1 MVERTSAFGAF
12 PTLVSSHPF
21 AEEGEGE
28 GDDDREE
35 DNVTFGSS
43 PSAPFQNTTNSAS
56 LFNSGEES
64 SWSEGIVE
72 ERQNEG
78 VEYEEDDMLEVI
90 DTDHEDDKEDDL
102 GLKGVE
108 SYGEDE
114 DEDEDDA
121 GNLASICT
129 DDGSTAEGPLLW
141 RMDPKNSWSDWK
153 IVVTEEDGSHPTT
166 YHVHKALLAS
176 GPRRSRY
183 FRRLFRTDEVAD
195 QAKRSC
201 EIKLPHLS
209 ANAFPL
215 FLDLVYDQ
223 SIRVDHND
231 AGIRKHAVALYQLA
245 DEYGVADLIKEIKV
259 QFIPKIG
266 LDEACPY
273 YQDAVMFNPPV
284 RSFLDHILKICTSNV
299 LRLDPTAPLLRAMEP
314 DFLLA
319 ILETE
324 RRRRETRVTAGAEA
338 LHISR
343 HLSTLIVGY
352 VAYCDVED
360 IPLPDNMLEVLTRTE
375 YIPSIDF
382 HVVLEWSR
390 IVVPKIMRIHAHSD
404 DPVTTSDPALNIQFR
419 CLESIKGNISKV
431 NLEDSDSEYRDFLKS
446 LPADIAV
453 DAALELTMLRQT
465 AQQDMMTTKYE
476 GLMERNASLEKNF
489 RQASTDLQALQRERD
504 ALAKDLGRFEL
515 VLPSVGKKSSLK
527 KVPSTPAAAM
537 RVPPGVKMSSAENG
551 HLQVNGRPLFLLR
564 PRSPTTSGVSASFGS
579 SSTPKSGNNSPSRS
593 SSQI

>member
-1 MVERTSAFGAF
+1 MVERGRSAFGAF
-12 PTLVSSHPF
+12 PSLGASHPF
-21 AEEGEGE
+21 AEQEDAGQDEVGETSP
-28 GDDDREE
+28 
-35 DNVTFGSS
+35 VTFESS
-43 PSAPFQNTTNSAS
+43 PTSSSGNPFANTTNTSTS
-56 LFNSGEES
+56 YFNSGEES
-64 SWSEGIVE
+64 SWSEGIAE
-72 ERQNEG
+72 DRQNEE
-78 VEYEEDDMLEVI
+78 VEYEDEEVLEVI
-90 DTDHEDDKEDDL
+90 DSDHEEEDNL

-108 SYGEDE
+108 SYEEYEEDVE
-114 DEDEDDA
+114 
-121 GNLASICT
+121 NVASICT

-153 IVVTEEDGSHPTT
+153 IVVTEEDGSHPIT

-183 FRRLFRTDEVAD
+183 FRRRIRTDEVAAD
-195 QAKRSC
+195 PASTTPHNKRSC
-201 EIKLPHLS
+201 EIKLSHLS

-223 SIRVDHND
+223 SIRVDHGD

-245 DEYGVADLIKEIKV
+245 DTYQVGDLLKEIRS

-266 LDEACPY
+266 LDDACPY
-273 YQDAVMFNPPV
+273 YQDSVMFHPPV
-284 RSFLDHILKICTSNV
+284 RAFLDHILSICTSNV
-299 LRLDPTAPLLRAMEP
+299 LRLHPTSPLLRAMEP

-324 RRRRETRVTAGAEA
+324 RRRRETTAGAEA

-360 IPLPDNMLEVLTRTE
+360 IPLSDRMLEVLTRTE

-390 IVVPKIMRIHAHSD
+390 MVVPKIMRMHSNSD
-404 DPVTTSDPALNIQFR
+404 EPVTTADPALNIQLR

-431 NLEDSDSEYRDFLKS
+431 DLEDSGSEYREFLKS

-453 DAALELTMLRQT
+453 DAALELTMLRQKV
-465 AQQDMMTTKYE
+465 QQDMMKSKYE
-476 GLMERNASLEKNF
+476 SLLERNASLEKHF
-489 RQASTDLQALQRERD
+489 RQNSADLQALQRERD
-504 ALAKDLGRFEL
+504 GLAKDLGRFEL
-515 VLPSVGKKSSLK
+515 VLPSAGKKSSLK
-527 KVPSTPAAAM
+527 KVPSTPSL
-537 RVPPGVKMSSAENG
+537 VPKGVKISSAENG

-564 PRSPTTSGVSASFGS
+564 PRSPASASS
-579 SSTPKSGNNSPSRS
+579 STVSTPKSSNNSPTRNS
-593 SSQI
+593 SSI